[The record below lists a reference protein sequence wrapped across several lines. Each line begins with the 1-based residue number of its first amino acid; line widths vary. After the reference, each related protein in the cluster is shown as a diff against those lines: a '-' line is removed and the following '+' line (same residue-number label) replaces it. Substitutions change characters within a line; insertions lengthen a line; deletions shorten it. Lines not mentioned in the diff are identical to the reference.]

1 VSASELIF
9 GVSLIVILLAFAAF
23 TGWKQWQSLLQVNA
37 DTNLSPEDL
46 KHFRRQAARR
56 IVIACLMV
64 AMAAVLGGALSLGG
78 TAQELGE
85 RQQAALS
92 RGEELVL
99 SPDDVQF
106 KNLYATVWI
115 GVLLLL
121 LGLIIG
127 AGVDYLATR
136 RYGRRHYQIIQ
147 DERRAMIQDELRR
160 YRRERSERN

>member
-1 VSASELIF
+1 VSVSETVF
-9 GVSLIVILLAFAAF
+9 GVSLIIILLVFAAY
-23 TGWKQWQSLLQVNA
+23 TGWRQWHSLLEVNA
-37 DTNLSPEDL
+37 DTSLPPDDL

-56 IVIACLMV
+56 LINACLMV

-78 TAQELGE
+78 RATELGD
-85 RQQAALS
+85 RQQAALAQ
-92 RGEELVL
+92 GEELKL

-147 DERRAMIQDELRR
+147 DERRAMIQDELKR
-160 YRRERSERN
+160 YRRERSQRN

>member
-1 VSASELIF
+1 VSVSETVF
-9 GVSLIVILLAFAAF
+9 GVSLIIILLAFAAY
-23 TGWKQWQSLLQVNA
+23 TGWKQWLALLQINA
-37 DTNLSPEDL
+37 DTSLSPEDL
-46 KHFRRQAARR
+46 RHYRRQATRR
-56 IVIACLMV
+56 LINAALMV
-64 AMAAVLGGALSLGG
+64 ALAALLGVALSLGG
-78 TAQELGE
+78 RAEELGE
-85 RQQAALS
+85 RRQAAIA

-99 SPDDVQF
+99 SPEDVQF

-121 LGLIIG
+121 LVVILG
-127 AGVDYLATR
+127 AGVDYMATR